1 MTNPKQIYLR
11 VWRTAFERWKLEIPY
26 PTKAACDKMRLNL
39 YRAVAPYR
47 KDPALDPGFT
57 RIVEK
62 MEMVMQPN
70 NPQLGEPEGW
80 TLIIR
85 DKSLNPLVIAATK
98 ALDELEKES

>member
-1 MTNPKQIYLR
+1 MTNPKLIYLR
-11 VWRTAFERWKLEIPY
+11 VWRTAFERGKLEIPY

-47 KDPALDPGFT
+47 KDQTLDPGFT

-62 MEMVMQPN
+62 MEMVMY
-70 NPQLGEPEGW
+70 GDSAGW
-80 TLIIR
+80 TLTIR

-98 ALDELEKES
+98 ALDELENE